1 MKTRIWLP
9 VLLLTSLASRADHP
23 DEDRRFRAV
32 LVGTEETPA
41 IFTPGTGR
49 LTARVVDHGTRIEFT
64 LTYAN
69 LTAPPAVAHVHFG
82 QRNVAGGVSFFFCGG
97 GGKPSCPASNSGT
110 ITGSVVAA
118 DVIGPTAQGIEAATS
133 PPSSR

>member
-82 QRNVAGGVSFFFCGG
+82 QRNVAGGVALLLRRRRESRHALL
-97 GGKPSCPASNSGT
+97 PTPARSP
-110 ITGSVVAA
+110 AA
-118 DVIGPTAQGIEAATS
+118 
-133 PPSSR
+133 SSRQT